1 MTYTDT
7 DTGAMVEGIPGAALE
22 SRASVESLEALHEE
36 RRALLPRFAFLAAK
50 FKGGNSASAD
60 TKRKQ
65 HRALVSKRILAE
77 YVGDKALAENALER
91 MANADLEHIK
101 FCEAME
107 REFTE
112 YVLLEYRIT
121 EIQERIRNRET
132 CLNVY
137 NAELRLAR

>member
-1 MTYTDT
+1 MTATRFDPS
-7 DTGAMVEGIPGAALE
+7 TGEVLDHAALE

-36 RRALLPRFAFLAAK
+36 RRALLPRFAALAAK

-65 HRALVSKRILAE
+65 HRALVAKRILASST
-77 YVGDKALAENALER
+77 DKPSEAALER
-91 MANADLEHIK
+91 MANADVEHIA

-112 YVLLEYRIT
+112 YVLLEYKIT
-121 EIQERIRNRET
+121 EVQERIRNRET

-137 NAELRLAR
+137 NQELRLAR

>member
-1 MTYTDT
+1 MATLPANGLD
-7 DTGAMVEGIPGAALE
+7 D
-22 SRASVESLEALHEE
+22 RAGVESLEGLHDE
-36 RRALLPRFAFLAAK
+36 RRSLLPRYSELAAK

-65 HRALVSKRILAE
+65 HRALVSKRILADWKGE
-77 YVGDKALAENALER
+77 KEPSEAALER
-91 MANADLEHIK
+91 MANGDVEHIAY
-101 FCEAME
+101 CEKME

-112 YVLLEYRIT
+112 YVLLDYRIT

>member
-36 RRALLPRFAFLAAK
+36 RRALLPRFAALAAK

-65 HRALVSKRILAE
+65 HRALVAKRIQADSPD
-77 YVGDKALAENALER
+77 VLAENKLER
-91 MANADLEHIK
+91 MANADLEHIA
-101 FCEAME
+101 FCDTME